1 MKIRDEKEE
10 TDEKWLSPL
19 GLPPSFLAVLL
30 LGPHARFRSTVAY
43 KKNKRLLAVYLN
55 TMQSIH
61 KSHAIWQILSCR
73 ILHLAWRDVTWPTLY
88 TLHCLLSQT
97 SYNVTQCLTCIM
109 ASPTLSIRENKLKY
123 WVVKNWQS
131 LLYMLLSFF
140 IRSSTLSSSSA
151 DIWPSLLI
159 SWEIW

>member
-1 MKIRDEKEE
+1 MKRRRQTKNDFLRSAFRPRSSQPCRSALKRAF
-10 TDEKWLSPL
+10 DLLWLK
-19 GLPPSFLAVLL
+19 
-30 LGPHARFRSTVAY
+30 

-109 ASPTLSIRENKLKY
+109 ASPTLSIRKNKLKY
-123 WVVKNWQS
+123 SVVKNWQP

>member
-1 MKIRDEKEE
+1 MSIRDEKEE
-10 TDEKWLSPL
+10 TDEKWLSSL
-19 GLPPSFLAVLL
+19 GLPPSFLAALP
-30 LGPHARFRSTVAY
+30 LGPHARFRSTVAW

-55 TMQSIH
+55 TMQPIH

-73 ILHLAWRDVTWPTLY
+73 RLPLAWRDITWPTLY

-109 ASPTLSIRENKLKY
+109 ASPTLSIRMNKLKY

-131 LLYMLLSFF
+131 FLYMLLSFF